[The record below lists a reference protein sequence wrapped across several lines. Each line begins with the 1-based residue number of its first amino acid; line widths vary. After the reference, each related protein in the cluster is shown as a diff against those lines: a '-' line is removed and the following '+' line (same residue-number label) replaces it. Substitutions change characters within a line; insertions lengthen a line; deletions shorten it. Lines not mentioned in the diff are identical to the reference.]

1 MDLQPV
7 LCGDLQVL
15 PEYALFPEPLL
26 LYWLVPFANLGVYKF
41 NPVCVTIRL

>member
-7 LCGDLQVL
+7 LCGDLQGL
-15 PEYALFPEPLL
+15 PEYVLFPEPLL

-41 NPVCVTIRL
+41 NLVCVTIRL